1 MEHELWFTALL
12 NKLLAGI
19 VSPALTAVGVPPH
32 DPAHPIPNY
41 IAMETFVFVVIVA
54 GVLIL
59 RRQLSVENPG
69 KFQHLMEVVVEF
81 VRDLAH
87 EIIGH
92 DSRRYVAMLGTLGLF
107 IVLCNLLG
115 LIPTFAAFDPNYKV
129 ELSPTG
135 FKPVPLGCAIA
146 AFLYYNYQ
154 GISHHGF
161 FGYLKT
167 FSGPLLWLS
176 WLIFPVEII
185 SNVFRLLSLTTRLW
199 ANMLVGGLLE
209 HVFGALVPVVVPAI
223 MMGLHVFV
231 SFIQAY
237 IFMLLPAVYLSLAV
251 AEEH

>member
-1 MEHELWFTALL
+1 MHNELWFTAIL
-12 NKLLAGI
+12 NRLLAGV
-19 VSPALTAVGVPPH
+19 VSPLMTAIGVAPH

-41 IAMETFVFVVIVA
+41 IAMEIFVILLILT

-69 KFQHLMEVVVEF
+69 KFQHIMEVGVGF

-92 DSRRYVAMLGTLGLF
+92 GSDRYVPMLATLGLAVV
-107 IVLCNLLG
+107 ISNVLG
-115 LIPTFAAFDPNYKV
+115 LIPTFQT
-129 ELSPTG
+129 PTG
-135 FKPVPLGCAIA
+135 QIQSTLGFAVA

-154 GISHHGF
+154 GVRHHGPI
-161 FGYLKT
+161 GYLRT
-167 FSGPLLWLS
+167 FCGPM
-176 WLIFPVEII
+176 LILAPLMFPVEVI
-185 SNVFRLLSLTTRLW
+185 SNVFRLLSLSVRLY
-199 ANMLVGGLLE
+199 ANMFVGELLE
-209 HVFGALVPVVVPAI
+209 HVFGGLVPIFVPAL

-237 IFMLLPAVYLSLAV
+237 IFVLLPAVYLSMAV